1 MAALG
6 TASVRSKEREAVA
19 FGETG
24 WTTKDAKTMYLVDR
38 WGSGYFE
45 ISDNG
50 DMTVL
55 PLMGRGGKIVIREVV
70 EAARE
75 KGLGCPL
82 LIRFQDML
90 HHRVRALNEAF
101 NAAISRKR
109 FKGVYRGVFP
119 IKVNQLREVVEEIT
133 GAGRPFHY
141 GLEVGSKPELFAGL
155 SLHTDNESLIIC
167 NGYKDDNYI
176 RAALLGRKLGKIV
189 ILVAEKLSE
198 VQAIVDVAKEVGA
211 QPMIGVRLRL
221 ASKGAG
227 KWSESSGGGAK
238 FGLSTEE
245 LLSAIAILREAGMS
259 NALKLAHFHIGS
271 QVPDI
276 LIIKR
281 AIREATRY
289 YAKLRKMGLPIEYL
303 DVGGGLAIDYDGS
316 RTTSNSSMN
325 YSVREYARDIVSNV
339 ADVCDEESVPHP
351 NLVSESGRAVVAHHS
366 VLVVEALNTVEK
378 PGKAP
383 ANFSCEEHKLLRELR
398 EIGEMVEQ
406 RELTESWHDLVQIRE
421 EAQKMFEVGLLDLE
435 LKAKT
440 ESLFW
445 EVAQRILRLA
455 SQLNVNDLPEE
466 MIELRRELA
475 DQYICNFSVFQ
486 SLLDHWALGA
496 MFPVLPI
503 HRLNERPTARARLA
517 DITCDSDGKISKY
530 IHQVYDEDDTL
541 PLHPVNDKPYY
552 LGVFLTGAYQDIM
565 GDLHNLF
572 GRVNE
577 VHVFLDTDE
586 PCGYYLEVVI
596 PGSSIS
602 EVLGMVQYD
611 AREMTARVKAQVDAA
626 IKQDRLKP
634 SEGMKLLEDYEK
646 GLKDSTYLHS
656 K

>member
-1 MAALG
+1 MASFG
-6 TASVRSKEREAVA
+6 RASVRSKEREAA
-19 FGETG
+19 EFSLES
-24 WTTKDAKTMYLVDR
+24 WTVKDAKAMYLVDR
-38 WGSGYFE
+38 WGGGYFE
-45 ISDNG
+45 VNENG

-70 EAARE
+70 EAARA
-75 KGLGCPL
+75 KGLACPL

-119 IKVNQLREVVEEIT
+119 IKENQLREVVEEIVN
-133 GAGRPFHY
+133 AGRPFHY
-141 GLEVGSKPELFAGL
+141 GLEVGSKPELFAAL
-155 SLHTDNESLIIC
+155 SLHTDNDSLIIC
-167 NGYKDDNYI
+167 NGYKDDRYI
-176 RAALLGRKLGKIV
+176 RAALLGRRLGKTV
-189 ILVAEKLSE
+189 MLVAEKLSE
-198 VQAIVDVAKEVGA
+198 VEKIVSIAKEVGIE
-211 QPMIGVRLRL
+211 PMIGVRLRL
-221 ASKGAG
+221 SSKGAG
-227 KWSESSGGGAK
+227 KWSESSGSAAK

-245 LLSAIAILREAGMS
+245 LLQVTAILREAGMES
-259 NALKLAHFHIGS
+259 ALRLLHFHIGS

-289 YAKLRKMGLPIEYL
+289 YAKLRKMGHPIEYL

-316 RTTSNSSMN
+316 RTTSHSSMN
-325 YSVREYARDIVSNV
+325 YSIREYARDIVYNV
-339 ADVCDEESVPHP
+339 ADVCDEENVPHP

-383 ANFSCEEHKLLRELR
+383 ANIAMEEHKLLRELR

-406 RELTESWHDLVQIRE
+406 RELAESWHDLVQIRE
-421 EAQKMFEVGLLDLE
+421 ESQKMFELGLLDLQ
-435 LKAKT
+435 LKART
-440 ESLFW
+440 EGLFW
-445 EVAQRILRLA
+445 EVAERIMRLA

-486 SLLDHWALGA
+486 SLLDHWALQA
-496 MFPVLPI
+496 MFPVVPI
-503 HRLNERPTARARLA
+503 HRLDERPTARARLA

-530 IHQVYDEDDTL
+530 IHQDDEDDTL
-541 PLHPVNDKPYY
+541 PLHPVNSRPYY

-577 VHVFLDTDE
+577 VHVFLDPDE

-611 AREMTARVKAQVDAA
+611 TREMVARVKAQVDAA
-626 IKQDRLKP
+626 IKQDRIKP
-634 SEGMKLLEDYEK
+634 SDGMKLLEDYER
-646 GLKDSTYLHS
+646 GLRDQTYLYND
-656 K
+656 

>member
-1 MAALG
+1 MASFG
-6 TASVRSKEREAVA
+6 RASVRSKERETAE
-19 FGETG
+19 FSEQD
-24 WTTKDAKTMYLVDR
+24 WTIKDAKATYLVDR
-38 WGSGYFE
+38 WGGGYFDINADGE
-45 ISDNG
+45 MI
-50 DMTVL
+50 VL
-55 PLMGRGGKIVIREVV
+55 PLLGRGGKIVIREVV

-75 KGLGCPL
+75 KGLGSPL
-82 LIRFQDML
+82 LIRFQDVL

-101 NAAISRKR
+101 KDAISRKR

-119 IKVNQLREVVEEIT
+119 IKVNQLREVAEEIVN
-133 GAGRPFHY
+133 AGRPFHY
-141 GLEVGSKPELFAGL
+141 GLEVGSKPELFAAL

-167 NGYKDDNYI
+167 NGYKDDRYI
-176 RAALLGRKLGKIV
+176 RAALLGRKLGKTV
-189 ILVAEKLSE
+189 MLVAEKLSE
-198 VQAIVDVAKEVGA
+198 VESIVAIAREVGIE
-211 QPMIGVRLRL
+211 PMIGMRLRL

-245 LLSAIAILREAGMS
+245 LLQAAAILRDAGMS
-259 NALKLAHFHIGS
+259 GALKLLHFHIGS

-289 YAKLRKMGLPIEYL
+289 YAKLRKMGHPIEYL

-316 RTTSNSSMN
+316 RTTSHSSMN

-339 ADVCDEESVPHP
+339 ADVCDEEAVPHP
-351 NLVSESGRAVVAHHS
+351 NLVSESGRAVVAQHS

-383 ANFSCEEHKLLRELR
+383 GNFRAEEHKLIRDLCEVREL
-398 EIGEMVEQ
+398 VEQ
-406 RELTESWHDLVQIRE
+406 RELAESWHDLVQIRE
-421 EAQKMFEVGLLDLE
+421 ESQKMFELGLLDLE
-435 LKAKT
+435 MKAKT

-445 EVAQRILRLA
+445 EAAQRIMRLA

-466 MIELRRELA
+466 MVELRRELA

-496 MFPVLPI
+496 MFPVMPI
-503 HRLNERPTARARLA
+503 HRLNERPVARARLA

-530 IHQVYDEDDTL
+530 IHRDDEDDTL
-541 PLHPVNDKPYY
+541 PLHSVNDKPYY

-596 PGSSIS
+596 PGSTIS

-611 AREMTARVKAQVDAA
+611 TREMVARVKMQVDAA
-626 IKQDRLKP
+626 IKQDRIKP
-634 SEGMKLLEDYEK
+634 SDGMKLLEDYEK
-646 GLKDSTYLHS
+646 GLKDHTYLHTT
-656 K
+656 

>member
-1 MAALG
+1 MASFGRAN
-6 TASVRSKEREAVA
+6 VRSKERES
-19 FGETG
+19 FEFSEDG
-24 WTTKDAKTMYLVDR
+24 WTIKDAKAMYLVDR
-38 WGSGYFE
+38 WGGGYFD
-45 ISDNG
+45 INSGG
-50 DMTVL
+50 DMIVL
-55 PLMGRGGKIVIREVV
+55 PLLGRGGKIVIREVV
-70 EAARE
+70 DAARA
-75 KGLGCPL
+75 KGLGSPL

-101 NAAISRKR
+101 AAAITRKR

-119 IKVNQLREVVEEIT
+119 IKVNQLREVVEEIVD
-133 GAGRPFHY
+133 AGKPFHY

-155 SLHTDNESLIIC
+155 SLHTDNDSLIIC
-167 NGYKDDNYI
+167 NGYKDDRYI
-176 RAALLGRKLGKIV
+176 RAALLGRKLGKTV
-189 ILVAEKLSE
+189 LLVAEKLSE
-198 VQAIVDVAKEVGA
+198 VQAIVNIAREVGIE
-211 QPMIGVRLRL
+211 PMIGVRLRL

-245 LLSAIAILREAGMS
+245 LLQAAAILREAGMS
-259 NALKLAHFHIGS
+259 AALKLLHFHIGS

-289 YAKLRKMGLPIEYL
+289 YAKLRKMGHPIEYL

-316 RTTSNSSMN
+316 RTTSHSSMN
-325 YSVREYARDIVSNV
+325 YSIREYARDIVYNV
-339 ADVCDEESVPHP
+339 ADVCDEENVPHP

-383 ANFSCEEHKLLRELR
+383 GGFSGEEHKLLRDLR

-406 RELTESWHDLVQIRE
+406 RELAESWHDLIQVRE
-421 EAQKMFEVGLLDLE
+421 ESQKMFEVGLLDLE

-440 ESLFW
+440 EGLFW
-445 EVAQRILRLA
+445 ETTQRIMRLA
-455 SQLNVNDLPEE
+455 SQLNVNDIPEE
-466 MIELRRELA
+466 MVELRRELA

-496 MFPVLPI
+496 MFPVVPI
-503 HRLNERPTARARLA
+503 HRLNERPTSRARLV
-517 DITCDSDGKISKY
+517 DITCDSDGKISKF
-530 IHQVYDEDDTL
+530 IGDEESDSL
-541 PLHPVNDKPYY
+541 PLHPVNDRPYY
-552 LGVFLTGAYQDIM
+552 LGIFLTGAYQDIM

-577 VHVFLDTDE
+577 VHVFLDADE
-586 PCGYYLEVVI
+586 PCGYYLEEVI

-611 AREMTARVKAQVDAA
+611 TRELVARVKAQVDAA
-626 IKQDRLKP
+626 IKQDRIKP
-634 SEGMKLLEDYEK
+634 SDGMKLLEDYEK
-646 GLKDSTYLHS
+646 GLKEQTYLYPE
-656 K
+656 

>member
-1 MAALG
+1 MASFG
-6 TASVRSKEREAVA
+6 RASVRSKEREAA
-19 FGETG
+19 EFSLES
-24 WTTKDAKTMYLVDR
+24 WTVKDAKAMYLVDR
-38 WGSGYFE
+38 WGGGYFE
-45 ISDNG
+45 VNENG

-70 EAARE
+70 EAARA
-75 KGLGCPL
+75 KGLACPL

-119 IKVNQLREVVEEIT
+119 IKVNQLREVVEEIVN
-133 GAGRPFHY
+133 AGRPFHY
-141 GLEVGSKPELFAGL
+141 GLEVGSKPELFAAL
-155 SLHTDNESLIIC
+155 SLHTDNDSLIIC
-167 NGYKDDNYI
+167 NGYKDDRYI
-176 RAALLGRKLGKIV
+176 RAALLGRRLGKTV
-189 ILVAEKLSE
+189 MLVAEKLSE
-198 VQAIVDVAKEVGA
+198 VERIVSIAKEVGIE
-211 QPMIGVRLRL
+211 PMIGVRLRL
-221 ASKGAG
+221 SSKGAG
-227 KWSESSGGGAK
+227 KWSESSGSAAK

-245 LLSAIAILREAGMS
+245 LLQVTAILREAGMES
-259 NALKLAHFHIGS
+259 ALRLLHFHIGS

-289 YAKLRKMGLPIEYL
+289 YAKLRKMGHPIEYL

-316 RTTSNSSMN
+316 RTTSHSSMN
-325 YSVREYARDIVSNV
+325 YSIREYARDIVYNV
-339 ADVCDEESVPHP
+339 ADVCDEENVPHP

-383 ANFSCEEHKLLRELR
+383 ANIATEEHKLLRELR

-406 RELTESWHDLVQIRE
+406 RELAESWHDLVQIRE
-421 EAQKMFEVGLLDLE
+421 ESQKMFELGLLDLQ
-435 LKAKT
+435 LKART
-440 ESLFW
+440 EGLFW
-445 EVAQRILRLA
+445 EVAERIMRLA

-486 SLLDHWALGA
+486 SLLDHWALQA
-496 MFPVLPI
+496 MFPVVPI
-503 HRLNERPTARARLA
+503 HRLDERPTARARLA

-530 IHQVYDEDDTL
+530 IHQDDEDDTL
-541 PLHPVNDKPYY
+541 PLHPVNSRPYY

-577 VHVFLDTDE
+577 VHVFLDPDE

-611 AREMTARVKAQVDAA
+611 TREMVARVKAQVDAA
-626 IKQDRLKP
+626 IKQDRIKP
-634 SEGMKLLEDYEK
+634 SDGMKLLEDYEK
-646 GLKDSTYLHS
+646 GLRDQTYLYND
-656 K
+656 

>member
-1 MAALG
+1 MASFAR
-6 TASVRSKEREAVA
+6 ASVGSKERDVVE
-19 FGETG
+19 FNEQD
-24 WTTKDAKTMYLVDR
+24 WTIKDAKATYLVDR
-38 WGSGYFE
+38 WGAGYFDINPDGE
-45 ISDNG
+45 
-50 DMTVL
+50 MTVL
-55 PLMGRGGKIVIREVV
+55 PLLGRGGKIVIREVV
-70 EAARE
+70 EAARQ

-119 IKVNQLREVVEEIT
+119 IKVNQLREVVEEIVN
-133 GAGRPFHY
+133 AGRPFHY
-141 GLEVGSKPELFAGL
+141 GLEVGSKPELFAAL

-176 RAALLGRKLGKIV
+176 RAALLGRKLGKTV
-189 ILVAEKLSE
+189 LLVAEKLSE
-198 VQAIVDVAKEVGA
+198 VQSIVAIAKEVGIE
-211 QPMIGVRLRL
+211 PMIGMRLRL
-221 ASKGAG
+221 SSKGAG
-227 KWSESSGGGAK
+227 KWSESSGGAAK

-245 LLSAIAILREAGMS
+245 LLQATAILRDAGMS
-259 NALKLAHFHIGS
+259 TALKLLHFHIGS

-281 AIREATRY
+281 AIREATRF
-289 YAKLRKMGLPIEYL
+289 YAKLRKMGHPIDYL

-316 RTTSNSSMN
+316 RTTSHSSMN
-325 YSVREYARDIVSNV
+325 YSVREYARDIVYNV
-339 ADVCDEESVPHP
+339 AGVCDEENVPHP

-383 ANFSCEEHKLLRELR
+383 GTFAVEEHKLLRELR
-398 EIGEMVEQ
+398 EIGELVEQ
-406 RELTESWHDLVQIRE
+406 RELSESWHDLVQIRE
-421 EAQKMFEVGLLDLE
+421 ESQKMFELGLLDLE
-435 LKAKT
+435 LKAKA

-445 EVAQRILRLA
+445 EAAQRIMRLA

-466 MIELRRELA
+466 MLELRRELA

-496 MFPVLPI
+496 MFPVMPI
-503 HRLNERPTARARLA
+503 HRLNERPLVRARLA

-530 IHQVYDEDDTL
+530 IHCDDEEDTL
-541 PLHPVNDKPYY
+541 PLHPVNDRPYF

-596 PGSSIS
+596 PGSTIS

-611 AREMTARVKAQVDAA
+611 AREMVARVKMQVDAA
-626 IKQDRLKP
+626 IKQDRIKP
-634 SEGMKLLEDYEK
+634 SEGMKLLEDYER
-646 GLKDSTYLHS
+646 GLRDDTYLHTR
-656 K
+656 

>member
-1 MAALG
+1 MASFG
-6 TASVRSKEREAVA
+6 RASVRSKERDVVE
-19 FGETG
+19 FNEQD
-24 WTTKDAKTMYLVDR
+24 WTIKDAKATYLVDR
-38 WGSGYFE
+38 WGAGYFDINDDGE
-45 ISDNG
+45 MI
-50 DMTVL
+50 VL
-55 PLMGRGGKIVIREVV
+55 PLLGRGGKIVIREVV

-101 NAAISRKR
+101 TAAISRKR

-119 IKVNQLREVVEEIT
+119 IKVNQLREVAEEIVN
-133 GAGRPFHY
+133 AGRPFHY
-141 GLEVGSKPELFAGL
+141 GLEVGSKPELFAAL

-167 NGYKDDNYI
+167 NGYKDENYI
-176 RAALLGRKLGKIV
+176 RAALLGRKLGKTV
-189 ILVAEKLSE
+189 LLVAEKLSE
-198 VQAIVDVAKEVGA
+198 VQSIVAIAKEVGIE
-211 QPMIGVRLRL
+211 PMIGMRLRL
-221 ASKGAG
+221 SSKGAG
-227 KWSESSGGGAK
+227 KWSESSGGAAK

-245 LLSAIAILREAGMS
+245 LLQATAILRDAGMS
-259 NALKLAHFHIGS
+259 AALKLLHFHIGS

-289 YAKLRKMGLPIEYL
+289 YAKLRKMGHPIEYL

-316 RTTSNSSMN
+316 RTTSHSSMN

-339 ADVCDEESVPHP
+339 ADVCDEENVPHP

-383 ANFSCEEHKLLRELR
+383 GNFAVEEHKLLRELR
-398 EIGEMVEQ
+398 EVGELLEQ
-406 RELTESWHDLVQIRE
+406 RELSESWHDLVQIRE
-421 EAQKMFEVGLLDLE
+421 ESQKMFELGLLDLE

-445 EVAQRILRLA
+445 EVAQRLMRLA

-466 MIELRRELA
+466 MVELRRELA

-496 MFPVLPI
+496 MFPVMPI
-503 HRLNERPTARARLA
+503 HRLNERPLARARLA

-530 IHQVYDEDDTL
+530 IHREDEDDTL
-541 PLHPVNDKPYY
+541 PLHPVNDRPYF

-596 PGSSIS
+596 PGSTIS

-611 AREMTARVKAQVDAA
+611 AREMVARVKMQVDAA
-626 IKQDRLKP
+626 IKQDRIKP
-634 SEGMKLLEDYEK
+634 SEGMKLLEDYER
-646 GLKDSTYLHS
+646 GLRDDTYLHTS
-656 K
+656 